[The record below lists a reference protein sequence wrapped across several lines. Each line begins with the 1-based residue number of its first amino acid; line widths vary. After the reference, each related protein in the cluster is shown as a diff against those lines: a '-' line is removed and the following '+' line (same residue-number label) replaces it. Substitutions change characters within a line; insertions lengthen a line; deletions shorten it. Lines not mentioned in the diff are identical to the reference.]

1 MTQGSH
7 LTYLSAGSN
16 VGDRRSNLEWALSAL
31 SAGGLTLRKVSSLFE
46 TEPVGFTEQPWFI
59 NIAIEAETTL
69 SAEELLECS
78 LDVERRRGRVRMF
91 RGAPRTLDIDI
102 LFYDNLVLERPNLI
116 IPHPRMT
123 GRRFVLEP
131 LAEIAPEA
139 VHPILSKTVRQLLL
153 LCTDVSRVRPLS
165 TGGGSDAVLHRD

>member
-1 MTQGSH
+1 MTQGNH

-16 VGDRRSNLEWALSAL
+16 VGDRRSNLEWALKAL
-31 SAGGLTLRKVSSLFE
+31 SEGGLTLRKVSSFLE
-46 TEPVGFTEQPWFI
+46 TEPVGFAEQPWFI

-78 LDVERRRGRVRMF
+78 LEIERRRGRVRTF

-102 LFYDNLVLERPNLI
+102 LFYDNLILDRPNLI
-116 IPHPRMT
+116 IPHPRIA

-139 VHPILSKTVRQLLL
+139 VHPVLSKTVRQLLQ
-153 LCTDVSRVRPLS
+153 LCTDTARVRPLS
-165 TGGGSDAVLHRD
+165 TGEGPDAILHRD